1 MPGSRVSLSHGCP
14 QPGQEGWSSEQF
26 LLPMLPGC
34 TTPFSAGTRGSCA
47 LHPTPVPGSSRELSP
62 QDSLQDL
69 KVVINLVGSWLLGKS
84 SLATRDPHI
93 SNVGVGSFVGIGL
106 DESKAAERSR
116 RTTCATLLLPY
127 LVDGTSLAPG
137 LGVCSLFFALQ
148 QLTC

>member
-1 MPGSRVSLSHGCP
+1 MGVPSQGRKVGAVSSSCFLCSQVVLHHSQLELGDLVPSTPPQCLEVAGSYPLR
-14 QPGQEGWSSEQF
+14 
-26 LLPMLPGC
+26 
-34 TTPFSAGTRGSCA
+34 
-47 LHPTPVPGSSRELSP
+47 
-62 QDSLQDL
+62 DSLQDL

-137 LGVCSLFFALQ
+137 VGVCSLFFALQ